1 MNSTNL
7 ERCFEFLHS
16 TNRLIYGPGTFDR
29 LSELG
34 ASARRTFVVLDG
46 YFSDDPL
53 REKLERL
60 LGASAPLINVIAPH
74 EPTTSSVE
82 ETRRMLI
89 DADADLVIA
98 LGGGSAIDT
107 AKAARMHAANNGTF
121 DALVGAEGR
130 PMKPPA
136 SVFVAIPTTAGTG
149 SEVSDSAIV
158 DVPGTTYKAILR
170 SPHMAPHVA
179 ILDPE
184 LTVSAPNSV
193 TVSSGFDALTH
204 AIEAYTSR
212 MASPMTDPFALSG
225 AALLAQNLDRVVDY
239 PDDLA
244 ARGSC
249 LLGSAQAGIA
259 FNSAH
264 LGISHSIAGALGAL
278 HHVPHGLANALAL
291 PWTMAFNLKS
301 IGDKN
306 NILARLFDA
315 DDVASGI
322 SKLRH
327 NMGLDRSLDDFVV
340 GSSALDKV
348 AEAAMT
354 SGQVKM
360 NPREITLPEMRG
372 ILEAMRQPTGGA
384 APVLTL

>member
-1 MNSTNL
+1 MQ
-7 ERCFEFLHS
+7 RFEFLHS
-16 TNRLIYGPGTFDR
+16 TKQLIYGPGTIDR
-29 LSELG
+29 LTEFG
-34 ASARRTFVVLDG
+34 ARARRSFVVLDS
-46 YFSDDPL
+46 YFADDPL
-53 REKLERL
+53 REKLEGL
-60 LGASAPLINVIAPH
+60 LGASAPSVYVIAPH

-82 ETRRMLI
+82 TTRRMLI
-89 DADADLVIA
+89 EADADLVVA
-98 LGGGSAIDT
+98 VGGGSAIDT
-107 AKAARMHAANNGTF
+107 AKAARMHASNDGPF
-121 DALVGAEGR
+121 DALVGAEGQ
-130 PMKPPA
+130 PMKAPA
-136 SVFVAIPTTAGTG
+136 SLFIAVPTTAGTG

-170 SPHMAPHVA
+170 SPHMAPQAA

-184 LTVSAPNSV
+184 LTVSAPHSV

-212 MASPMTDPFALSG
+212 MASPMTDPFALS
-225 AALLAQNLDRVVDY
+225 AATLLAQNFGRVVDT

-264 LGISHSIAGALGAL
+264 LGICHSIAGALGAL
-278 HHVPHGLANALAL
+278 HHVPHGVANALAL
-291 PWTMAFNLKS
+291 PWTMAFNLHS
-301 IGDKN
+301 IGDKKK
-306 NILARLFDA
+306 ILARLFD
-315 DDVASGI
+315 DTDVASGI

-327 NMGLDRSLDDFVV
+327 YMGLDRSLDDFVA
-340 GSSALDKV
+340 GASALDKV

-360 NPREITLPEMRG
+360 NPREPTLPEMRG

-384 APVLTL
+384 SPALTL